1 MKLLSLA
8 LITASIMLP
17 AQAAEMTQQATPE
30 ATQESTQTA
39 AVEPATQGNTAAS
52 GWVARAALTTAVQD
66 REPIDSV
73 SSLSNDKTTLY
84 YFTEV
89 RDMAG
94 QTIKHRWEHNGEV
107 MAEVEFQIGG
117 PRWRIYSSKT
127 LVPTWLGDWKVS
139 ATDAAG
145 NPLSVN
151 NFVYTEAA
159 TISEQTGT
167 PTASEQP
174 KAIGTG
180 EQTGATGASE
190 QKPQ

>member
-17 AQAAEMTQQATPE
+17 AQAAEV
-30 ATQESTQTA
+30 TQTA
-39 AVEPATQGNTAAS
+39 AVDPAAQGNTAAS
-52 GWVARAALTTAVQD
+52 GWVARATLTTAVQE
-66 REPIDSV
+66 REPVDSV

-107 MAEVEFQIGG
+107 MAEVEFEIGG

-127 LVPTWLGDWKVS
+127 LVPSWLGDWKVS

-145 NPLSVN
+145 NPLSVTS
-151 NFVYTEAA
+151 FVYTEAA
-159 TISEQTGT
+159 AISEQ
-167 PTASEQP
+167 PQ
-174 KAIGTG
+174 
-180 EQTGATGASE
+180 ATRASE

>member
-8 LITASIMLP
+8 LITASIILP
-17 AQAAEMTQQATPE
+17 AQAAEP
-30 ATQESTQTA
+30 TQTA
-39 AVEPATQGNTAAS
+39 AVEPATSTAG
-52 GWVARAALTTAVQD
+52 GWVARATLTTAVQD

-117 PRWRIYSSKT
+117 PRWRVYSSKT

-145 NPLSVN
+145 NPLSVSS
-151 NFVYTEAA
+151 FVYTEAA
-159 TISEQTGT
+159 
-167 PTASEQP
+167 A
-174 KAIGTG
+174 TG
-180 EQTGATGASE
+180 EQTQTTASGE

>member
-8 LITASIMLP
+8 LIIASIMLP
-17 AQAAEMTQQATPE
+17 AQAAEI
-30 ATQESTQTA
+30 TQTA
-39 AVEPATQGNTAAS
+39 AVDPATQGNVAAS
-52 GWVARAALTTAVQD
+52 GWVARATLTTAVQD

-73 SSLSNDKTTLY
+73 SNLSNDKTTLY

-107 MAEVEFQIGG
+107 MAEVEFEIGG

-127 LVPTWLGDWKVS
+127 LVPSWLGDWKVS

-151 NFVYTEAA
+151 SFVYTEAA
-159 TISEQTGT
+159 AATEQTQAT
-167 PTASEQP
+167 SASEP
-174 KAIGTG
+174 
-180 EQTGATGASE
+180 
-190 QKPQ
+190 KPQ

>member
-8 LITASIMLP
+8 LIAASIMLP
-17 AQAAEMTQQATPE
+17 AQAAEVTQG
-30 ATQESTQTA
+30 ATQETTQGATRETTQETTQTA
-39 AVEPATQGNTAAS
+39 AVESPTQASTAA
-52 GWVARAALTTAVQD
+52 GWVARATLTTAVQD

-73 SSLSNDKTTLY
+73 STLSNDTTTLY

-94 QTIKHRWEHNGEV
+94 QTIKHRWERNGEV
-107 MAEVEFQIGG
+107 MAEVEFEIGG

-127 LVPTWLGDWKVS
+127 LVPSWLGDWKVS

-159 TISEQTGT
+159 AISEQPQATGT
-167 PTASEQP
+167 S
-174 KAIGTG
+174 
-180 EQTGATGASE
+180 EQTGATSASE
-190 QKPQ
+190 PKAQ

>member
-8 LITASIMLP
+8 LIAASIMLP
-17 AQAAEMTQQATPE
+17 AQAAEVTQG
-30 ATQESTQTA
+30 ATQETTQGATRETTQETTQTA
-39 AVEPATQGNTAAS
+39 AVESPTQASTAA
-52 GWVARAALTTAVQD
+52 GWVARATLTTAVQD

-73 SSLSNDKTTLY
+73 STLSNDTTTLY

-94 QTIKHRWEHNGEV
+94 QTIKHRWERNGEV
-107 MAEVEFQIGG
+107 MAEVEFEIGG

-127 LVPTWLGDWKVS
+127 LVPSWLGDWKVS

-159 TISEQTGT
+159 AISEQPQATGT
-167 PTASEQP
+167 S
-174 KAIGTG
+174 

-190 QKPQ
+190 PKAQ

>member
-8 LITASIMLP
+8 LITASIVLP
-17 AQAAEMTQQATPE
+17 AQAAEVA
-30 ATQESTQTA
+30 QEVTQTA
-39 AVEPATQGNTAAS
+39 AVEPATQGNTATS
-52 GWVARAALTTAVQD
+52 GWVARATLTSAVQD

-94 QTIKHRWEHNGEV
+94 QTIKHRWEHDGEV
-107 MAEVEFQIGG
+107 MAEVEFEIGG

-139 ATDAAG
+139 LIDAAG

-159 TISEQTGT
+159 A
-167 PTASEQP
+167 ASEQMQAP
-174 KAIGTG
+174 GG
-180 EQTGATGASE
+180 SE